1 MNIREQFA
9 NLLKKDKSFSLIKEV
24 NSLKDQCIRENNKE
38 YYYQCILLTADI
50 YIEHG
55 NNDEA
60 ISLLLKEFKR
70 IDEVIFKNIYSEYID
85 KLIYL
90 YISKRNYKVALKYI
104 SMKEKKESGDA
115 NSKNRLYLELAYVY
129 GEMNDLEKAESYF
142 NLILQNEP
150 DEETKS
156 YVLSNLTKIY
166 IDKNDVTKAKQSL
179 NQCLTIPTN
188 HEGEVYSDYLLA
200 KIFSME
206 CKYNE
211 AIQLYDNILGN
222 EEINNMTLNII
233 NDYLLLLNNL
243 KKYDQSL
250 LVMNK
255 ISLFINATDD
265 LYIKKQFYQNKL
277 QYFIG
282 INDTNNI
289 SISMK
294 DIEKIEK
301 IINDN
306 EEKIIQENIRDDKKD
321 IIEETTN
328 SLVYRFDVLTNL
340 VNIAL
345 NGNSLREIILDYA
358 SKLNKIISFDE
369 LTFVLFNKI
378 DEAEY
383 QINDSIKCFKFKKNR
398 LYEKNISYGA
408 IRDTVIEMM
417 VTKNR
422 DITID
427 FTVSSL
433 VFKDIFS
440 GLEYNREEVGFLN
453 TIPCI
458 YQGDTFAAI
467 IYSSKENDLTEQT
480 NTVILKL
487 GTKLLESALI
497 IQFANDKN
505 ENLSHTIKMMTN
517 DYNIGLFYLNNNTM
531 YLSPYLCNLL
541 SYKHRTMSRNE
552 FLKNIAKADYDNY
565 INVSSNKEKYKV
577 DFKYNLGDKV
587 IQLQEIGEPVFDHNK
602 DIMYY
607 QGIITSLEKESI
619 GYALSQKD
627 LDRAMINLKSKANTI
642 EFKFSIIKIK
652 GSVDEYVDIKNSFG
666 VEPYYLNDGS
676 FIIILENEVN
686 QRTLDKLI
694 RNYTTRCAI
703 IRYPRDIINIDEMLS
718 IASIMLDYN
727 KLYFT
732 EDVYRGYIKKNNL
745 INRIDKIL
753 STNIKLNA
761 LAYNTF
767 DGNILYEVK
776 PEIVGIDIKENIN
789 KYLGSELEM
798 KYNDKLVSSIINN
811 NFKHN
816 CFICLCSEY
825 LLHILSTFDLNRFKN
840 FNFVLNNYDKN
851 SLEVFEKLK
860 DYNLKIIIDV
870 RVINLIDAYYFTTGL
885 IKAIFLSEKINSNDF
900 NKVLRLANMFDL
912 ELISYDSIN
921 DYDKV
926 TKYSGSFKEI
936 PF

>member
-1 MNIREQFA
+1 MNIREQFE

-24 NSLKDQCIRENNKE
+24 NSVKDQCIKENNQE

-60 ISLLLKEFKR
+60 ISLLLKEFKK
-70 IDEVIFKNIYSEYID
+70 IDEVIFKNIYSEYLD

-104 SMKEKKESGDA
+104 SLKEKNEYD
-115 NSKNRLYLELAYVY
+115 NKNRLYLELAYVY
-129 GEMNDLEKAESYF
+129 GEMNDLDKAESYF
-142 NLILQNEP
+142 NLILQNNP

-166 IDKNDVTKAKQSL
+166 IDKEDVTKAKQCL
-179 NQCLTIPTN
+179 NLCLTIPTN
-188 HEGEVYSDYLLA
+188 HEGDVYSDYLLA
-200 KIFSME
+200 KIFAME

-233 NDYLLLLNNL
+233 NDYLLLLNKL
-243 KKYDQSL
+243 KKFDQSL

-265 LYIKKQFYQNKL
+265 LYIKKLFYQNKL

-282 INDTNNI
+282 INDTNNV
-289 SISMK
+289 SVAMK
-294 DIEKIEK
+294 DIERIEK
-301 IINDN
+301 NINEN
-306 EEKIIQENIRDDKKD
+306 EEKINLEIIEDDKNE

-328 SLVYRFDVLTNL
+328 NIIYRFDVLTNL
-340 VNIAL
+340 LNIAL
-345 NGNSLREIILDYA
+345 NGNSLREIIMDYS

-383 QINDSIKCFKFKKNR
+383 QINDSIKCFKFKNNR
-398 LYEKNISYGA
+398 LYEKNIAYSA
-408 IRDTVIEMM
+408 LRETIVEMM

-427 FTVSSL
+427 FTCSSL
-433 VFKDIFS
+433 SFKDIFS
-440 GLEYNREEVGFLN
+440 GTEYNKEEISFLN
-453 TIPCI
+453 AIACL
-458 YQGDTFAAI
+458 YHGDTYAAV
-467 IYSSKENDLTEQT
+467 IYSSKDNDLTGQT
-480 NTVILKL
+480 NNVMLKL
-487 GTKLLESALI
+487 GTKLLESSLTI
-497 IQFANDKN
+497 YFSNEKN
-505 ENLSHTIKMMTN
+505 EYLNKTINLITN
-517 DYNIGLFYLNNNTM
+517 DCNIGLFYLNNNTM

-541 SYKHRTMSRNE
+541 SCKHRSMSRNE

-565 INVSSNKEKYKV
+565 LNVTSGKEKYKIE
-577 DFKYNLGDKV
+577 FKYSLGDKV
-587 IQLQEIGEPVFDHNK
+587 IQLQEIGEPVLDNNK
-602 DIMYY
+602 DIIYY

-627 LDRAMINLKSKANTI
+627 LEKAIVNLKSKANTI

-652 GSVDEYVDIKNSFG
+652 GSIDEYVDIKNSFG

-694 RNYTTRCAI
+694 KNYTTRCAI

-753 STNIKLNA
+753 NSTIKLNA

-767 DGNILYEVK
+767 DSHIIYEVK

-789 KYLGSELEM
+789 KYLGSELLI
-798 KYNDKLVSSIINN
+798 KYNDKLVSTIIDN
-811 NFKHN
+811 NFKHD
-816 CFICLCSEY
+816 CFISLCSEY
-825 LLHILSTFDLNRFKN
+825 LLRVLSTFDLNRFKN
-840 FNFVLNNYDKN
+840 IKFVLTDYDKN
-851 SLEVFEKLK
+851 IVEIFEKLK
-860 DYNLKIIIDV
+860 DFNLEIILDV
-870 RVINLIDAYYFTTGL
+870 RIINLIDAYYFTTGL

-926 TKYSGSFKEI
+926 TKYSGFFKEI